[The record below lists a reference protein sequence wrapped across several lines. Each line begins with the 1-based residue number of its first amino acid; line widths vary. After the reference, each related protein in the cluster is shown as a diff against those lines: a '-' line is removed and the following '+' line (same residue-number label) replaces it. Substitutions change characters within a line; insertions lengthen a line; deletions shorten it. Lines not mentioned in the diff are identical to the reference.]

1 MLPLFLPDGAATRLR
16 VLKQQHSDELQT
28 LLEPLNTL
36 SPSERIAV
44 GAASIAAGAGR
55 AWEANELVLD
65 RLLPPSVACTMAL
78 PAPGVSDS
86 MAPPSPPA
94 TEQSYDSAAQ
104 LLAHLARD
112 WSAAGAAARR
122 KTHRPVLRALR
133 RVQRRRRPLRVLVPG
148 AGACRLAWE
157 IARRG
162 HRVEANDESVGM
174 MVAAHSLIARVM
186 PRRDSLTLVP
196 RVRCEA
202 GALSRGPC
210 LEAASVPDAATAAV
224 PANLTLQVADFGGFY
239 AEQRGRWDVLVTSYF
254 LDTLADPAA
263 AVRRAW
269 ELLAP
274 DGVWINVGPL
284 HWHQPKLGLLRLSW
298 EELRALLQLSGFR
311 LRESRVIRGVPYLG
325 RRRRR
330 AGVLSGAESWHD
342 ALFFVARKELKEAD
356 RTQGSTSERPTT
368 G

>member
-16 VLKQQHSDELQT
+16 ALKEQHAAELQT
-28 LLEPLNTL
+28 LLEPLETL
-36 SPSERIAV
+36 SPPERDAI
-44 GAASIAAGAGR
+44 GATSVAHEVGR

-65 RLLPPSVACTMAL
+65 RLLPPSVTCTLAL
-78 PAPGVSDS
+78 QAPGEGDS
-86 MAPPSPPA
+86 TAPSPQA
-94 TEQSYDSAAQ
+94 AEQSYDSAAQ

-133 RVQRRRRPLRVLVPG
+133 RTHRCRRPLRVLVPG

-157 IARRG
+157 IAKRG
-162 HRVEANDESVGM
+162 HRVEANDVSIGM

-186 PRRDSLTLVP
+186 PRRDALTLVP

-210 LEAASVPDAATAAV
+210 LEATRVPDVATAAV
-224 PANLTLQVADFGGFY
+224 PANLTLQVADFAGFY
-239 AEQRGRWDVLVTSYF
+239 AEQRGQWDVLVTSYF
-254 LDTLADPAA
+254 IDTLADPAA
-263 AVRRAW
+263 AVRHAW

-298 EELRALLQLSGFR
+298 EELRALLLLRGFR

-342 ALFFVARKELKEAD
+342 ALFFVARKEAD
-356 RTQGSTSERPTT
+356 RTRRSP
-368 G
+368 